1 VALEKGSLILID
13 YTAKTKDTNEVFET
27 TVEDEAKNLQSYDPT
42 VKYEPRLVSVGDGW
56 VIKGLDEALSNSN
69 AGDKIDVEITPDKG
83 FGIRDP
89 SKIRMI
95 AQRKLGE
102 KADELKPGDIVDID
116 DRKGIIRFVGSG
128 RVQIDYNHRLAGRTL
143 NYSVNILKMLTL
155 DEEKIKSLIRRRLPI
170 DSEKIKAE
178 VNGQSLSITIPEDST
193 LIEGIQIIKKA
204 IANDLFKY
212 LPIFQNIKFVEE
224 YVKAEKE
231 TVEEKKDTSKAEKE
245 TVEEKKDTSK
255 AEKETVEEKKDTSK
269 AEKETV
275 EEKKVPQKKV

>member
-1 VALEKGSLILID
+1 VTLEKGSLILID

-27 TVEDEAKNLQSYDPT
+27 TVEDEAKSLQSYDSA

-56 VIKGLDEALSNSN
+56 VIRGLDEALSNSN
-69 AGDKIDVEITPDKG
+69 AGDKLDVEISPEKG
-83 FGIRDP
+83 FGIREP

-102 KADELKPGDIVDID
+102 KADELRPGDIVDVD

-128 RVQIDYNHRLAGRTL
+128 RVQIDFNHRLAGRTL
-143 NYSVNILKMLTL
+143 NYSVNILKMLTA
-155 DEEKIKSLIRRRLPI
+155 DDEKIKSLIRRRLPV
-170 DSEKIKAE
+170 DTEKLKAD
-178 VNGQSLSITIPEDST
+178 VSDHSVSITIPEEST

-212 LPIFQNIKFVEE
+212 LPTFQNIRFVEE

-231 TVEEKKDTSKAEKE
+231 NIEEKKDAAKAEKE
-245 TVEEKKDTSK
+245 NIEEKKD
-255 AEKETVEEKKDTSK
+255 A
-269 AEKETV
+269 A
-275 EEKKVPQKKV
+275 KKV

>member
-27 TVEDEAKNLQSYDPT
+27 TVEDEAKNLRSYDPT

-69 AGDKIDVEITPDKG
+69 AGDKIDVEISPDKG

-102 KADELKPGDIVDID
+102 KADELRPGDIVDID

-128 RVQIDYNHRLAGRTL
+128 RVQIDFNHRLAGRTL

-170 DSEKIKAE
+170 DSEKLRAE
-178 VNGQSLSITIPEDST
+178 INDQSLSITIPEDST
-193 LIEGIQIIKKA
+193 LIDGLQIIKKA

-212 LPIFQNIKFVEE
+212 LPTFQNIKFIEE
-224 YVKAEKE
+224 YIRSEKE
-231 TVEEKKDTSKAEKE
+231 TVEEKKE
-245 TVEEKKDTSK
+245 
-255 AEKETVEEKKDTSK
+255 TSK

-275 EEKKVPQKKV
+275 EEKKVSQKKV

>member
-1 VALEKGSLILID
+1 VTLEKGSLILID

-27 TVEDEAKNLQSYDPT
+27 TVEDEAKSLQSYDPA

-56 VIKGLDEALSNSN
+56 VIRGLDEALSNSN
-69 AGDKIDVEITPDKG
+69 AGDKIDVEISPEKG
-83 FGIRDP
+83 FGIREP

-102 KADELKPGDIVDID
+102 KADELRPGDIVDVD

-128 RVQIDYNHRLAGRTL
+128 RVQIDFNHRLAGRTL
-143 NYSVNILKMLTL
+143 NYSVNILKMLTA
-155 DEEKIKSLIRRRLPI
+155 DDEKIKSLIRRRLPV
-170 DSEKIKAE
+170 DTEKLKAD
-178 VNGQSLSITIPEDST
+178 VSDQSVSITIPEEST

-212 LPIFQNIKFVEE
+212 LPTFQNIRFVEE

-231 TVEEKKDTSKAEKE
+231 NIEEKKDAPKAEKE
-245 TVEEKKDTSK
+245 NIEEKKD
-255 AEKETVEEKKDTSK
+255 AP
-269 AEKETV
+269 
-275 EEKKVPQKKV
+275 KKV